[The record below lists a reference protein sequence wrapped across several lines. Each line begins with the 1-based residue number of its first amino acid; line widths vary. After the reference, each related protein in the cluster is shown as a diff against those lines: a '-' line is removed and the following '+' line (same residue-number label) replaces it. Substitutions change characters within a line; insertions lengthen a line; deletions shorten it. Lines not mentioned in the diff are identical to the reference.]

1 MKKNL
6 VSFLIVFILTL
17 TGCVVATPS
26 ENNELEQL
34 RQQNQLLS
42 DQLLAAQEQNNAL
55 STQIAA
61 LQDTSSPPEPVE
73 VSFEGLAAGILPLL
87 QSQDYAALAPFI
99 HPELGV
105 RISPYGFVNV
115 DTDLIFTREQVAAFG
130 SNQEIYR
137 WGVQAGS
144 GMDINLT
151 VAEYWPEYVTSA
163 APVQEWGLLLDPSR
177 KASNTIDNFADVYP
191 DGHYVEYL
199 QPGTEAYG
207 YLDWQSL
214 RLGFQQSGDGAYYL
228 SAIIHDEWTP

>member
-1 MKKNL
+1 MNKTL
-6 VSFLIVFILTL
+6 VSLLIVFTLTL
-17 TGCVVATPS
+17 SGCVVATPS
-26 ENNELEQL
+26 ESTELDQL
-34 RQQNQLLS
+34 MQQNQLLS
-42 DQLLAAQEQNNAL
+42 DQLLEAQAQNNIL
-55 STQIAA
+55 STQIAELEKA
-61 LQDTSSPPEPVE
+61 SFPPEPVE
-73 VSFEGLAAGILPLL
+73 GVFEGLAAQILPIL
-87 QSQDYAALAPFI
+87 QNQDYAALAPFI

-115 DTDLIFTREQVAAFG
+115 DSDKVFTREQVAAFG
-130 SNQEIYR
+130 NNQDIYH

-144 GMDINLT
+144 GLDINLT
-151 VAEYWPEYVTSA
+151 VAEYWPEYVTEA
-163 APVQEWGLLLDPSR
+163 TPAQEWGLLLDPSR

-191 DGHYVEYL
+191 DGHFVEYL

>member
-1 MKKNL
+1 
-6 VSFLIVFILTL
+6 
-17 TGCVVATPS
+17 
-26 ENNELEQL
+26 
-34 RQQNQLLS
+34 
-42 DQLLAAQEQNNAL
+42 
-55 STQIAA
+55 
-61 LQDTSSPPEPVE
+61 
-73 VSFEGLAAGILPLL
+73 
-87 QSQDYAALAPFI
+87 
-99 HPELGV
+99 
-105 RISPYGFVNV
+105 
-115 DTDLIFTREQVAAFG
+115 
-130 SNQEIYR
+130 
-137 WGVQAGS
+137 
-144 GMDINLT
+144 MDINLT